1 MCYYETC
8 ITVQNE
14 INKNLYK
21 NYNLNFKIKE
31 ELKEDEF
38 KDNNI
43 VFSFQNY
50 LFGVNKGH
58 NIFNL
63 QNRITLDDKILDY
76 PTEPYSNT
84 NSNFFNTRSINNNS
98 STFNNDD
105 SNNSI
110 IRFAYYFSNNF
121 TMSIASISQ
130 LGSIFSYLISMKFL
144 KSLGLNY
151 LNYNVNTLIR
161 TLKYS
166 TVTRAYNLGN
176 SPDIYDHFKVFQY
189 KTPNASYSNL
199 NNTSSKNYFFDF
211 ENSNDTIFLLDNKN
225 FITRTVLKN
234 ELKSLMEGVEVQ
246 YDIDHISFKLTESQI
261 KSCPNL
267 KNYYLKKEDSNYNF
281 LLINL
286 TKPLECSFCLK
297 TNFHV
302 RCNNFDKCKEYVC
315 YSCVFNF
322 SFLAYL
328 RVCRNCLFSSITNKN
343 CILCP
348 TILRVSD
355 FDVCKIASEF
365 DSSSSLQNEI
375 EGKK

>member
-1 MCYYETC
+1 MVIHMILRC
-8 ITVQNE
+8 IFKSYRSNNYKIVKSGLND
-14 INKNLYK
+14 INLDY
-21 NYNLNFKIKE
+21 
-31 ELKEDEF
+31 
-38 KDNNI
+38 
-43 VFSFQNY
+43 SFQYN
-50 LFGVNKGH
+50 NKGFDVPSEL
-58 NIFNL
+58 NIKTLFQQIFYAFDNDL
-63 QNRITLDDKILDY
+63 IT
-76 PTEPYSNT
+76 E
-84 NSNFFNTRSINNNS
+84 
-98 STFNNDD
+98 NDITYI
-105 SNNSI
+105 SKG
-110 IRFAYYFSNNF
+110 FAYYFS
-121 TMSIASISQ
+121 
-130 LGSIFSYLISMKFL
+130 KFRIKL
-144 KSLGLNY
+144 FKL
-151 LNYNVNTLIR
+151 LIR

-199 NNTSSKNYFFDF
+199 NNTSLKNYFFDF

-234 ELKSLMEGVEVQ
+234 ELKSLMEEVEVQ

-348 TILRVSD
+348 ILRVSD